1 MTTDRPT
8 PPPLRDRRELIAAL
22 KFASI
27 IEQML
32 ACEYLF
38 AAFSARKSLGDYAP
52 DTRRSA
58 RKRRRA
64 QAEIDTIRPWLAQ
77 IYTIARQ
84 EMEHLGIVQN
94 LLAAIGEEPYFM
106 RPAFPV
112 SSEHTFL
119 GAPFRL
125 DPFGRRALHRFIWY
139 ERPDYLTE
147 EFRRH
152 HGDPA
157 QSGLA
162 DPKPELLPAFLRQY
176 DSVTKLYNA
185 IRTALTTLDPAEIF
199 IGEPARQVGDEL
211 SGYRVTMVK
220 VTNRETAAAA
230 IDLVLEQGEGIGETP
245 VSGEPAHF
253 ERFLA
258 VLRGFD
264 EAIGADPGFKPALPV
279 VSNPWI
285 ADVGLGLRNVKEENN
300 VTRITNPNAV
310 QAMRLFNDA
319 YSLMLVMMKSFF
331 GTYSGIYQPTPRPQA
346 AMFYAA
352 FFPLMTMVI
361 RPLGE
366 ILARMPAH
374 GDHREPGPEDP
385 HAGAGFEID
394 PAVVEGRAD
403 PRIKAVLDA
412 DYYRQALEDQAAQ
425 AKALRG
431 VVPRRLRADAEFLYE
446 NLTSTARHL
455 DSIWRTGR

>member
-1 MTTDRPT
+1 MSQDDPT
-8 PPPLRDRRELIAAL
+8 PRPLRNRRELIAAL

-38 AAFSARKSLGDYAP
+38 AAFSAKKTLDDYPAG
-52 DTRRSA
+52 TRDDRA
-58 RKRRRA
+58 KTRRA
-64 QAEIDTIRPWLAQ
+64 QADLDTIRPWLAQ
-77 IYTIARQ
+77 TYTIARQ

-94 LLAAIGEEPYFM
+94 LLAALGEEPYFM

-125 DPFGRRALHRFIWY
+125 DRFGQRALHRFIWY

-152 HGDPA
+152 HGD
-157 QSGLA
+157 QEENHLA
-162 DPKPELLPAFLRQY
+162 DLVPEVLPPWLRRY
-176 DSVTKLYNA
+176 DSVTKLYTA
-185 IRTALTTLDPAEIF
+185 IRDAFTHLDPSEVF
-199 IGEPARQVGDEL
+199 TGEPARQLGSDL
-211 SGYRVTMVK
+211 FGYRVVMMPVN
-220 VTNRETAAAA
+220 NRESAAAA
-230 IDLVLEQGEGIGETP
+230 VDLILEQGEGIGETP

-258 VLRGFD
+258 ILRGYD
-264 EAIGADPGFKPALPV
+264 EAIGADGSFEPALPV

-285 ADVGLGLRNVKEENN
+285 AEAGHGITNVNEDKI
-300 VTRITNPNAV
+300 TRITNPHAV
-310 QAMRLFNDA
+310 QAMHLFNEA

-331 GTYSGIYQPTPRPQA
+331 GTYSAIYQPQPRPQA

-366 ILARMPAH
+366 IIARLPAD
-374 GDHREPGPEDP
+374 GDNRQPEPGQPR
-385 HAGAGFEID
+385 AGAGFEIT
-394 PAVVEGRAD
+394 PEAVEPGPG

-412 DYYRQALEDQAAQ
+412 DYYRDALQHQAAQ
-425 AKALRG
+425 AKAL
-431 VVPRRLRADAEFLYE
+431 ADAVPDDQRDNVDYLYE
-446 NLTSTARHL
+446 NLTSTAGHL
-455 DSIWRTGR
+455 ESIWRKGR